1 MFNGPPAGARR
12 RRRQEMLGVKT
23 VARAKLNLFLQ
34 VGELRDDGY
43 HDIRSIMQA
52 LELSD
57 ELYFR
62 RTDGSGGKV
71 VVRCNDKCVPSG
83 GENLVCRAVEAF
95 EDHTR
100 AMGSSGVDV
109 LINKRIPLGAGLGG
123 GSADAAATL
132 VAMNQIYEL
141 EMPVQ
146 TLMDIG
152 ARIGSDV
159 PFCIQGGTALVM
171 GRGEMI
177 RRLDPLPP
185 FQVVLAST
193 GEEVS
198 TREVYARFDSL
209 VESGEAEPAEE
220 LEEAFEAVMGGIE
233 RHEFEAV
240 YTNLRNNLESATIA
254 SGQVEEFKEAALGA
268 GAVAA
273 VMTGSGST
281 VFAIVSGMEQAAEVA
296 WELGK
301 SAPITIITSLA
312 DKGAEVTS

>member
-1 MFNGPPAGARR
+1 
-12 RRRQEMLGVKT
+12 MLGAKT

-34 VGELRDDGY
+34 VGDRREDGY
-43 HDIRSIMQA
+43 HEIRSIMQA

-71 VVRCNDKCVPSG
+71 VIRCNDKCVPSG
-83 GENLVCRAVEAF
+83 GENLVCKAVEAF

-100 AMGSSGVDV
+100 VMGSSGVDV
-109 LINKRIPLGAGLGG
+109 LLNKRIPIGAGLGG
-123 GSADAAATL
+123 GSADAAAAL
-132 VAMNQIYEL
+132 LAMNQIYEL
-141 EMPVQ
+141 EMPVE

-159 PFCIQGGTALVM
+159 PFCIQGGTALAM

-177 RRLDPLPP
+177 KRLDPLPP

-193 GEEVS
+193 GDEVS
-198 TREVYARFDSL
+198 TREVYERFDSL
-209 VESGEAEPAEE
+209 LESGQAEPAAE
-220 LEEAFEAVMGGIE
+220 LDEVFEVLMGSIE
-233 RHEFEAV
+233 RHEFETI
-240 YTNLRNNLESATIA
+240 YPNLRNNLESATIA
-254 SGQVEEFKEAALGA
+254 ADQVREFKEAALGA

-273 VMTGSGST
+273 MMSGSGST

-301 SAPITIITSLA
+301 EAPITIITSFA
-312 DKGAEVTS
+312 DKGAEVIA

>member
-1 MFNGPPAGARR
+1 
-12 RRRQEMLGVKT
+12 MLGAKT

-34 VGELRDDGY
+34 VGERRDDGY
-43 HDIRSIMQA
+43 HEIKSIMQA

-62 RTDGSGGKV
+62 QTDGSGGKV
-71 VVRCNDKCVPSG
+71 IVRCNDSCVPCGSD
-83 GENLVCRAVEAF
+83 NIVWTAIEAF
-95 EDHTR
+95 EEHTR
-100 AMGSSGVDV
+100 AMGSGGVDV
-109 LINKRIPLGAGLGG
+109 LINKRIPMGAGLGG

-132 VAMNQIYEL
+132 VAMNHIFEL
-141 EMPVQ
+141 EMPVE

-159 PFCIQGGTALVM
+159 PFCIQGGTSLAT

-177 RRLDPLPP
+177 KRLDPLPP
-185 FQVVLAST
+185 FQVVLASN

-198 TREVYARFDSL
+198 TKEVYERFDSL
-209 VESGEAEPAEE
+209 VETGSAVPQEE
-220 LEEAFEAVMGGIE
+220 LDEAFETLMGGIE
-233 RHEFEAV
+233 RHEFETI
-240 YTNLRNNLESATIA
+240 YPNLRNNLESATIA
-254 SGQVEEFKEAALGA
+254 ADRVGEFKEAAMGA

-273 VMTGSGST
+273 MMTGSGST

-301 SAPITIITSLA
+301 EAPITIITSFA
-312 DKGAEVTS
+312 DKGAEVIA

>member
-1 MFNGPPAGARR
+1 
-12 RRRQEMLGVKT
+12 MLGAKT

-34 VGELRDDGY
+34 VGDRREDGY
-43 HDIRSIMQA
+43 HEIRSIMQA

-71 VVRCNDKCVPSG
+71 VIRCNDKCVPSG
-83 GENLVCRAVEAF
+83 GENLVCKAVEAF

-100 AMGSSGVDV
+100 VMGSSGVDV
-109 LINKRIPLGAGLGG
+109 LLNKRIPIGAGLGG
-123 GSADAAATL
+123 GSADAAAAL
-132 VAMNQIYEL
+132 LAMNQIYEL
-141 EMPVQ
+141 EMPVE

-159 PFCIQGGTALVM
+159 PFCIQGGTALAM

-177 RRLDPLPP
+177 KRLDPLPP

-193 GEEVS
+193 GDEVS
-198 TREVYARFDSL
+198 TREVYERFDSL
-209 VESGEAEPAEE
+209 LESGQAEPAAE
-220 LEEAFEAVMGGIE
+220 LDKVFEVLMGGIE
-233 RHEFEAV
+233 RHEFETI
-240 YTNLRNNLESATIA
+240 YPNLRNNLESATIA
-254 SGQVEEFKEAALGA
+254 ADQVREFKEAALGA

-273 VMTGSGST
+273 MMSGSGST

-301 SAPITIITSLA
+301 EAPITIITSFA
-312 DKGAEVTS
+312 DKGAEVIA

>member
-1 MFNGPPAGARR
+1 
-12 RRRQEMLGVKT
+12 MLGAKT

-34 VGELRDDGY
+34 VGDRREDGY
-43 HDIRSIMQA
+43 HEIRSIMQG

-71 VVRCNDKCVPSG
+71 VIRCNDKCVPSG
-83 GENLVCRAVEAF
+83 GENLVCKAVEAF

-100 AMGSSGVDV
+100 VMGSSGVDV
-109 LINKRIPLGAGLGG
+109 LLNKRIPIGAGLGG
-123 GSADAAATL
+123 GSADAAAAL
-132 VAMNQIYEL
+132 LAMNQIYEL
-141 EMPVQ
+141 EMPVE

-159 PFCIQGGTALVM
+159 PFCIQGGTALAM

-177 RRLDPLPP
+177 KRLDPLPP

-193 GEEVS
+193 GDEVS
-198 TREVYARFDSL
+198 TREVYERFDSL
-209 VESGEAEPAEE
+209 LESGQAEPAAE
-220 LEEAFEAVMGGIE
+220 LDKVFEVLMGGIE
-233 RHEFEAV
+233 RHEFETI
-240 YTNLRNNLESATIA
+240 YPNLRNNLESATIA
-254 SGQVEEFKEAALGA
+254 ADQVREFKEAALGA

-273 VMTGSGST
+273 MMSGSGST

-301 SAPITIITSLA
+301 EAPITIITSFA
-312 DKGAEVTS
+312 DKGAEVIA

>member
-1 MFNGPPAGARR
+1 
-12 RRRQEMLGVKT
+12 MLGAKT

-34 VGELRDDGY
+34 VGERRDDGY
-43 HDIRSIMQA
+43 HEIKSVMQS
-52 LELSD
+52 LELYD

-62 RTDGSGGKV
+62 RTDGAGGRV
-71 VVRCNDKCVPSG
+71 VVRCNDTCVPSG
-83 GENLVCRAVEAF
+83 GENLVCKAIEAF
-95 EDHTR
+95 EEHTH

-109 LINKRIPLGAGLGG
+109 LLNKRIPIGAGLGG

-132 VAMNQIYEL
+132 LAMNQIFEL
-141 EMPVQ
+141 EMPVE

-159 PFCIQGGTALVM
+159 PFCIQGGTALAM

-177 RRLDPLPP
+177 KRLDPLPP

-198 TREVYARFDSL
+198 TRDVYESFDSL
-209 VESGEAEPAEE
+209 VESGHAEPAAE
-220 LEEAFEAVMGGIE
+220 LDEAFEVLMGGIE
-233 RHEFEAV
+233 RHEFEAI
-240 YTNLRNNLESATIA
+240 YPNLRNNLESATIA
-254 SGQVEEFKEAALGA
+254 ADQVREFKEAALGA

-273 VMTGSGST
+273 MMTGSGST

-301 SAPITIITSLA
+301 EAPITIITSFA
-312 DKGAEVTS
+312 DKGAEVTT